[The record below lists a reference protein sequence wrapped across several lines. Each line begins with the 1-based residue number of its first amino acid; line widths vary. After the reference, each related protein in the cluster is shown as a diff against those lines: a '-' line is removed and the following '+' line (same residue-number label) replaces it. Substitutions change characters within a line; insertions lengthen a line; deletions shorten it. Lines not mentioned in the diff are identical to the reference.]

1 MDKSRPRIRESNV
14 ATLSERD
21 EGGVKE
27 PKGGEFSWRHGKR
40 EAKLKTLR
48 SSKKKRTQGEKAR
61 QYAF

>member
-1 MDKSRPRIRESNV
+1 LDKSRPRIKESDV

-27 PKGGEFSWRHGKR
+27 PKGGEFSWRHEKR

-48 SSKKKRTQGEKAR
+48 SDDKRRAKGEKVR
-61 QYAF
+61 Q